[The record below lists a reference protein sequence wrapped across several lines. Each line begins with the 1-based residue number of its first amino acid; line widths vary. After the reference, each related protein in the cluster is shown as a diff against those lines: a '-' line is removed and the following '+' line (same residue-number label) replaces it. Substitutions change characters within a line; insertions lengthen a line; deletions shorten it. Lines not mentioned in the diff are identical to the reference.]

1 MTYKKISTS
10 NTVMRLI
17 NAENLVYADKTPFI
31 ARLEEDPEAEAVL
44 EADFLP
50 ADGRLFVRFEVLRP
64 VLLFFLVFS
73 SAIFLP

>member
-1 MTYKKISTS
+1 MNSFCFFS
-10 NTVMRLI
+10 S
-17 NAENLVYADKTPFI
+17 ADLFFEE